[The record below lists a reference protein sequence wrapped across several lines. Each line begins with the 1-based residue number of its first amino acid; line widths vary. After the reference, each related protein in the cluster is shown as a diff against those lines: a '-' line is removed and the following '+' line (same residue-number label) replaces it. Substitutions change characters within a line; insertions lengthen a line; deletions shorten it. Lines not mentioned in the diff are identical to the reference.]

1 MITKL
6 AEKAANVLCSNDNL
20 EQDDRELYIYGFIM
34 LFSKAFYFLL
44 TALLGLMFGIVL
56 ESIVFYIMFSVI
68 RGYAGGVHASTERA
82 CMISTSLSL
91 LTCTAAM
98 KVCIV
103 YSLFV
108 LPIIM
113 LALSTISIIALSPL
127 DTKEKRLS
135 EEEKKVYRRKT
146 HLFTTI
152 ILLVAVLSLSS
163 KYAPMF
169 YPCVFSLLLEG
180 VLLLIGKNINPI
192 ASWQNKNAEA

>member
-6 AEKAANVLCSNDNL
+6 AEKAANVLCTNDNL
-20 EQDDRELYIYGFIM
+20 EQDDRELYIYGFFM
-34 LFSKAFYFLL
+34 LFSKVFYFLL
-44 TALLGLMFGIVL
+44 TTVLGLMFGIVL
-56 ESIVFYIMFSVI
+56 ESIAFYILFTVI

-82 CMISTSLSL
+82 CMICTSLLL

-113 LALSTISIIALSPL
+113 LVLSTIYIIALSPL
-127 DTKEKRLS
+127 DTEEKRLS

-152 ILLVAVLSLSS
+152 ILLVAVLSLIC
-163 KYAPMF
+163 KYKPMF
-169 YPCVFSLLLEG
+169 YPCVFSLFLESI
-180 VLLLIGKNINPI
+180 LLIIGKIKNRI
-192 ASWQNKNAEA
+192 AN